1 MALSRNVGA
10 SSKPQIPDTIEETK
24 FDLEALNEETAWSD
38 VAIHDATLAGETIR
52 HLSFERSRV
61 SNVNFGDMRILQLH
75 ATDVAFSN
83 CNFAN
88 MASSGSSSG
97 RVTFSQSKFTGMQLT
112 KARLTDVEFD
122 DCRLDLTTF
131 DDNQLKA
138 VTFQNCLLRDA
149 DFSNTLLER
158 VLFINCDLSGATFAR
173 MRITDSE
180 MRDCKLKGLRGLDTL
195 RGIAMECSDILENA
209 DLFAAELGI
218 RIAVARSDGDE

>member
-1 MALSRNVGA
+1 MALSRKVGA
-10 SSKPQIPDTIEETK
+10 SSKPQIPGTIEETS
-24 FDLEALNEETAWSD
+24 FDLEALKDETAWSD
-38 VAIHDATLAGETIR
+38 VAIHDATLAGETVR
-52 HLSFERSRV
+52 HLSFERARV
-61 SNVNFGDMRILQLH
+61 SNVDFGDVRLLQLH
-75 ATDVAFSN
+75 ATDVALSN

-88 MASSGSSSG
+88 MTSSGSSLG

-131 DDNQLKA
+131 DGNQLKA

-180 MRDCKLKGLRGLDTL
+180 MRDCKLKGLHGLDAL
-195 RGIAMECSDILENA
+195 RGIAMEWSDILENA
-209 DLFAAELGI
+209 DLFVAELGI
-218 RIAVARSDGDE
+218 KVAPERIHCDD